1 MRKVN
6 AGALPDDFFVSS
18 VEVRNRTSDGVVP
31 EELKNAIADVCD
43 KGCQCVACDNTGCNK

>member
-1 MRKVN
+1 VN

>member
-6 AGALPDDFFVSS
+6 AGTLLDDFFVSS
-18 VEVRNRTSDGVVP
+18 VEVRNRTLDDVVP
-31 EELKNAIADVCD
+31 EELKSIIADACD